1 MTRVLSTSILC
12 PNCRRG
18 LHNKYRYL
26 GAGRVELIKPRCK
39 GEDKCECRC
48 LTHFLF
54 NGKLT
59 PIGAVPIRD
68 DILTSAKSVTDEQL
82 QLPGPDE

>member
-1 MTRVLSTSILC
+1 MTKVLSTSILC

-26 GAGRVELIKPRCK
+26 GEGRVELIKPRCK

-59 PIGAVPIRD
+59 PIGSIPIRD
-68 DILTSAKSVTDEQL
+68 DILTSAKSVTNEQL

>member
-1 MTRVLSTSILC
+1 MTRVSRYNLYC
-12 PNCRRG
+12 ANCNRG

-26 GAGRVELIKPRCK
+26 GEGRVELIKPRCK
-39 GEDKCECRC
+39 GEDKCECKC
-48 LTHFLF
+48 LTHFMF

-59 PIGAVPIRD
+59 PIGSIPVRD
-68 DILTSAKSVTDEQL
+68 DILTSAKGVTNEQL